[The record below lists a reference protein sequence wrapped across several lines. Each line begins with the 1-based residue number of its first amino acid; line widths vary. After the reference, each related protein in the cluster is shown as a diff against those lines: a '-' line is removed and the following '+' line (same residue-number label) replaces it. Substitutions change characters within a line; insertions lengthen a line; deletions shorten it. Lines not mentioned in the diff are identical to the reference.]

1 MSDRM
6 TPIPFSQLMNWILTE
21 KQDNNTVFGVHKCF
35 VKESSNTIPLFGES
49 LETAFGPAAGPQTQL
64 AQNIIA
70 SYYAGSRFF
79 ELKTVQILDGEDLP
93 VSKPCIKAED
103 EGYNVEWSTELRV
116 PDAFAEYVKAW
127 FALKIMAKEFGLGS
141 ENGFIFNMSV
151 GYDLEGIKSPK
162 INSFIEGLKNAEETG
177 IWKECKSFVKQNL
190 NLFYNIDEA
199 YVDSISPVIC
209 KSITLSTL
217 HGCPPQEIE
226 RIASYLMKEKNLN
239 TFIKCNPTLLGYEF
253 ARKTL
258 DSMGYEYISFD
269 DHHFKNDLQFDDAV
283 PMIHRLLEIG
293 KELNLSFGVKLT
305 NTFPVQITEKELPG
319 EEMYMSGRS
328 LYPLTVEL
336 CLRLSKAFDG
346 KLPISYSGGA
356 DAFNIRKLFELGIG
370 PITLATTL
378 LKPGGYNRMWQIANE
393 LETATFNNLKGIDV
407 AGLEVLAKESK
418 MDLHHVKSEKPLQ
431 ERKMKKKV
439 PLIDCFVAPCKEGCP
454 IHQDITTY
462 VGLAGEG
469 RYEEALQVILEDNP
483 LPFITGTICSHRC
496 MEKCTRN
503 YYEESVQIRDVKLET
518 AIQGYDA
525 ILNKLRKDSE
535 TLSTLPVGKTAI
547 IGGGPAGI
555 SAANFLARAGALV
568 TIFEK
573 TCSLGGVIRHVIPEF
588 RISGDSLDK
597 DIELLTT
604 YGVNIKLNTEIK
616 SLKELTDQGFEYI
629 IIAVGAAKSGELKLK
644 SGSSVNALDFLAQ
657 CKKAELG
664 ISNYMPGKNIII
676 IGGGNT
682 AMDAARAAKRM
693 AGVETVSVVYRRTK
707 RYMPAAEEEL
717 VLAREEGIHFMEL
730 LSPVSYENGELQC
743 CKMVLGEPDEKGRRR
758 PMETSE
764 VVNIPGDL
772 VIAAVG
778 EQVDPDLFSKND
790 IRVTEKG
797 YVTFNYE
804 TQETS
809 RNKVYVIGDAAYG
822 PATVVEAIRDARKA
836 ANAIIN
842 NISNTKEIQNYS
854 HKYNDYKKERVT
866 DAINK
871 KGILLHSN
879 DAKAEIDRCLECS
892 TICECCVDVCPNRAN
907 ISINSKNN
915 AMPQILHIDSMC
927 NECGNCES
935 FCPYDS
941 APYREKFTLFHSLLE
956 FEDSK
961 NDGFIFLEEKET
973 GGTNSLVQVRLGAQ
987 VLQTRLLDMKDI
999 PAEIGELI
1007 LQVSENYSYLL
1018 KV

>member
-1 MSDRM
+1 M
-6 TPIPFSQLMNWILTE
+6 TPIPFGQLINWILTE
-21 KQDNNTVFGVHKCF
+21 KQNSNTVFGVHKSY
-35 VKESSNTIPLFGES
+35 VKESDKTISLFGES
-49 LETAFGPAAGPQTQL
+49 LETAFGPAAGPHTQL

-127 FALKIMAKEFGLGS
+127 FALKLMAKEFGLGS

-162 INSFIEGLKNAEETG
+162 IDTFIEGLKNAKETD
-177 IWKECKSFVKQNL
+177 IWKECKSYVNQNL
-190 NLFYNIDEA
+190 HLFKRIDEA
-199 YVDSISPVIC
+199 YVESISPVIC
-209 KSITLSTL
+209 TSITLSTL

-226 RIASYLMKEKNLN
+226 RIASYLMKEKHLN

-258 DSMGYEYISFD
+258 DSMGYDYLSFD
-269 DHHFKNDLQFDDAV
+269 EHHFKNDLQFEDAV
-283 PMIHRLLEIG
+283 PMIHRLLDTG
-293 KELNLSFGVKLT
+293 KVLGLSFGVKLT

-336 CLRLSKAFDG
+336 CLRLSKAFNG

-356 DAFNIRKLFELGIG
+356 DVFNIKKLFELGIR

-378 LKPGGYNRMWQIANE
+378 LKPGGYNRMWQIAKE
-393 LETATFNNLKGIDV
+393 LDAASWDMSQGIDV
-407 AGLEVLAKESK
+407 AGLEQLAKESI

-439 PLIDCFVAPCKEGCP
+439 PLFDCFVAPCSEGCP

-462 VGLAGEG
+462 VLLAGEG

-503 YYEESVQIRDVKLET
+503 YYEESVQIRDVKLEAAT
-518 AIQGYDA
+518 QGYEA
-525 ILNKLRKDSE
+525 IIHKLRENSE
-535 TLSTLPVGKTAI
+535 NQRTLERGKTAI

-555 SAANFLARAGALV
+555 AAASFLARAGISV

-573 TCSLGGVIRHVIPEF
+573 SSSLGGVIRHVIPEF
-588 RISGDSLDK
+588 RISSKSLDK
-597 DIELLTT
+597 DIALLKT
-604 YGVNIKLNTEIK
+604 YGVNIELNTEIN
-616 SLKELTDQGFEYI
+616 SMEELTKRGFESI
-629 IIAVGAAKSGELKLK
+629 IIAVGAAKSGVLNLK
-644 SGSSVNALDFLAQ
+644 SGVSMNALDFLYQ
-657 CKKAELG
+657 CKQAELG
-664 ISNYMPGKNIII
+664 VTEYKPGKNIVI

-693 AGVETVSVVYRRTK
+693 DGVENVSVVYRRTK
-707 RYMPAAEEEL
+707 RFMPAAEEEL
-717 VLAREEGIHFMEL
+717 VLARKEGITFMEL
-730 LSPVSYENGELQC
+730 LSPVSYEKGTLQC
-743 CKMVLGEPDEKGRRR
+743 VKMVLSEPDEKGRKR
-758 PMETSE
+758 PVETTE
-764 VVNIPGDL
+764 FVNVPADL

-778 EQVDPDLFSKND
+778 EQVDTTLFTKND

-797 YVTFNYE
+797 YVTFNYG

-809 RNKVYVIGDAAYG
+809 RKHVYVIGDAAYG

-836 ANAIIN
+836 AGDIIN
-842 NISNTKEIQNYS
+842 NYSEIDPAENYTNPADSYKSN
-854 HKYNDYKKERVT
+854 RAAG
-866 DAINK
+866 AILK
-871 KGILLHSN
+871 KGILIHSK

-892 TICECCVDVCPNRAN
+892 TICECCTDVCPNRAN
-907 ISINSKNN
+907 LVIKSQSIK
-915 AMPQILHIDSMC
+915 MPQIIHIDSMC

-941 APYREKFTLFHSLLE
+941 APYREKFTLFHSLQD
-956 FEDSK
+956 FEDSR
-961 NDGFIFLEEKET
+961 NDGFIVLESTENES
-973 GGTNSLVQVRLGAQ
+973 GDISSLLKVRLGEQ
-987 VLQTRLLDMKDI
+987 VHQTGLLDMKDI
-999 PAEIGELI
+999 PAEIAELI
-1007 LQVSENYSYLL
+1007 LQIKENYSYLL
-1018 KV
+1018 R